1 MASPN
6 TKRNIFFKLAAL
18 LEALIILL
26 MAIVFVFVFFIR
38 GRNEAVPVSEDDPE
52 VRTRAVIEKE
62 ETFYQLDGK
71 KILMHDSTL
80 GEVFVPV
87 YSDVPVSTVN
97 TDNITSRNGYA
108 FYTENGAV
116 TSYSG
121 IDISEHQGEIDWG
134 KVKGAG
140 IDFAII
146 RAGYRTYGG
155 GVVTIDENFTDNL
168 RQANAAGI
176 ATGVYFFS
184 QATTQEEAIEEADAV
199 LDAISGCDITYPVVY
214 DWELIFDDSARTDD
228 VSVETLAD
236 CCIAFC
242 ERVKSAGYT
251 PMIYQNKTTAMHKL
265 DLPRLKDYD
274 FWLAEY
280 GDKPTYYYKYDIWQ
294 YSSSGTVPGIEGRVD
309 MNISFRDYSK
319 KGTPDA
325 AEPTG
330 AAAVTE

>member
-6 TKRNIFFKLAAL
+6 TKRNVFFKLAAL

-309 MNISFRDYSK
+309 MNISFRDYSA

>member
-1 MASPN
+1 MASAN
-6 TKRNIFFKLAAL
+6 KKNLLFKVAAL
-18 LEALIILL
+18 VEALIILL
-26 MAIVFVFVFFIR
+26 MAVVFAGVLLIR
-38 GRNEAVPVSEDDPE
+38 SSRDAVPVSEDVPE
-52 VRTRAVIEKE
+52 VRTRPIIEKE

-97 TDNITSRNGYA
+97 TDNIISRNGYA

-121 IDISEHQGEIDWG
+121 VDISEHQGEIDWG
-134 KVKGAG
+134 QVKGAG

-155 GVVTIDENFTDNL
+155 GEVTIDESFTDNL

-184 QATTQEEAIEEADAV
+184 QATTADEAIEEADAL
-199 LDAISGCDITYPVVY
+199 LDAVEGCDITYPVVY
-214 DWELIFDDSARTDD
+214 DWEMIFDDHARTDS

-294 YSSSGTVPGIEGRVD
+294 YTSDGTVPGINGRVD
-309 MNISFRDYSK
+309 LNISFRDYSA
-319 KGTPDA
+319 KGTPEA
-325 AEPTG
+325 ATLPATQ
-330 AAAVTE
+330 ASTE